1 MNVSV
6 PALPDDSFEV
16 TPVDPAGPVHAI
28 ASALEIAFQPIV
40 DIRTQRVV
48 SYEALV
54 RGLDNESAGTLL
66 ASIPDAD
73 LHAFD
78 VEARRKAIALAADPV
93 SAAKTL
99 VAAVEG

>member
-40 DIRTQRVV
+40 DIHTGRVFGF
-48 SYEALV
+48 EALM
-54 RGLDNESAGTLL
+54 RGF
-66 ASIPDAD
+66 
-73 LHAFD
+73 HCH
-78 VEARRKAIALAADPV
+78 RKSFI
-93 SAAKTL
+93 
-99 VAAVEG
+99 